1 MKTYDIDDFPL
12 GTPTKSDKLSPLL
25 REHLAIDE
33 ANGLSFFITKA
44 RVSSVEV
51 YTYKEADSQAVRLND
66 RPVSWGAIGV
76 KGRENHSRRE
86 GARLRAMSPWRTDIR
101 LKINL
106 KKGEGRALIEA
117 KLPIKWNVE
126 ITPGEVV
133 DLVAAQ
139 GNEKAVLISA
149 VAPNSSL
156 VIPLSSVPVFVSPSN
171 RDDEDILIEDAPA
184 EELVKTTFEGMAEG
198 EEARHEYLGQS
209 DEGELPKAP
218 SEFAFTFGV
227 FISLVGA
234 ALIFG
239 EVYFPGLFLL
249 IFGTL
254 GLAQHSRDK
263 AEYKFALSRRDRTL
277 QKRRAEALAQVVTA
291 DLGSTEKMERI
302 ERVVA
307 ADAKAQDD

>member
-51 YTYKEADSQAVRLND
+51 YTYKEADSQAVPLND
-66 RPVSWGAIGV
+66 RPVSWGAIGL

-86 GARLRAMSPWRTDIR
+86 RARLRAMSPWRTDIR
-101 LKINL
+101 LKVNL

-117 KLPIKWNVE
+117 KLPIKWNAE

-139 GNEKAVLISA
+139 GNEKEVLIAA

-171 RDDEDILIEDAPA
+171 QEEEDILIEDSPVK
-184 EELVKTTFEGMAEG
+184 ELIKKTFEGMPEG
-198 EEARHEYLGQS
+198 EEARHEYLEQS
-209 DEGELPKAP
+209 DEGALPKAP

-239 EVYFPGLFLL
+239 EVYFPGLVLL

-263 AEYKFALSRRDRTL
+263 AEYKFALSRRERTL
-277 QKRRAEALAQVVTA
+277 QKTRAAAQAQVVSA
-291 DLGSTEKMERI
+291 DSDSTEKMEGT
-302 ERVVA
+302 ERA
-307 ADAKAQDD
+307 PDADAKA